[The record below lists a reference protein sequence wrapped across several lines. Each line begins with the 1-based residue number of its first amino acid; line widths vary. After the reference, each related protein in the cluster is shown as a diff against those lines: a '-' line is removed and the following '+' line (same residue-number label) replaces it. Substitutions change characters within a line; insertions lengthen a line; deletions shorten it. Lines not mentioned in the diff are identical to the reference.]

1 MKRDGKKLKK
11 QDTKAKKRKVQCEN
25 EETKQQRQETVIE
38 VDARGM
44 QLQLQLLTCMKCKE
58 VNFLTSAAHKLSRI
72 WVFFDRT
79 EVKVFQGGKHAK
91 PCGKQNSQ
99 SSKFLVYLVYGF
111 LP

>member
-72 WVFFDRT
+72 
-79 EVKVFQGGKHAK
+79 
-91 PCGKQNSQ
+91 
-99 SSKFLVYLVYGF
+99 YGF
-111 LP
+111 SLTEQKSRCFKEANMLNPVVNRIHRVQSFWFI